1 MNNEFQ
7 ENMDQLLNAIS
18 NKPGND
24 MILLSLLVSAIF
36 ACVMWLAYRISHDN
50 KSYRREFGTTLIML
64 ALISTVLMDLIQ
76 SNLALSL
83 GMLGSLSIVRFR
95 TNIKDYRDI
104 GFIFWAMA
112 IGIASATQSYA
123 IAMIGSCILFA
134 MMVFTRSKA
143 NAIKDMLLVIRGSN
157 VDLDEVGNVVSH
169 LCEKYNVKAKNV
181 LADSFELV
189 YEVEIHENK
198 TNKIIDHIFL
208 LGGIDSVNVLAQNQS

>member
-18 NKPGND
+18 NKPGNE
-24 MILLSLLVSAIF
+24 MIFISLLVSALF
-36 ACVMWLAYRISHDN
+36 AIAMWLAYRISHDE
-50 KSYRREFGTTLIML
+50 KSYRSEFGITLVML

-123 IAMIGSCILFA
+123 ILMIGSCILFA
-134 MMVFTRSKA
+134 IMVFTRSKV
-143 NAIKDMLLVIRGSN
+143 NVVKEMLLVIRGSN
-157 VDLDEVGNVVSH
+157 VDLDDVGNVVSH
-169 LCEKYNVKAKNV
+169 LCEKQNVKAKNV
-181 LADSFELV
+181 LSDSFELV
-189 YEVEIHENK
+189 YEIEINEKK
-198 TNKIIDHIFL
+198 TNMIIDCIFQ
-208 LGGIDSVNVLAQNQS
+208 LGGIDSVNVLAQSQM